1 MELLK
6 LIKLRFK
13 KSGDQREVSGR
24 LWSCFF
30 FEALCVSC
38 PGVRGKQNQTEV
50 LAVRME
56 ENQVNCQGNF
66 TAKEIKVGSQSSQ
79 DTGAKQRKGGTKK

>member
-1 MELLK
+1 
-6 LIKLRFK
+6 
-13 KSGDQREVSGR
+13 
-24 LWSCFF
+24 
-30 FEALCVSC
+30 
-38 PGVRGKQNQTEV
+38 VRGKQNQTEV